1 MKLNIRGN
9 TAEEIEQSCKD
20 WVKVLNVREGCKND
34 QHTAIA
40 NKMASLYDK
49 KYSKPISG
57 RLNIGKHRNTL
68 LTYTEISL
76 IIAGVIVLLYFM
88 GMWG

>member
-1 MKLNIRGN
+1 MKLNIHGN
-9 TAEEIEQSCKD
+9 TAESIEQSYKD
-20 WVKVLNVREGCKND
+20 WVKVLNVRESCENEK
-34 QHTAIA
+34 HIAIA

-49 KYSKPISG
+49 KYSKLIDG
-57 RLNIGKHRNTL
+57 RLKIGKHSKTL

-88 GMWG
+88 GMRG